1 LKLTSSV
8 VAPSSSS
15 NSIGNKQTHTSSV
28 KSSKNLSSAAAP
40 TTATSAATAVTPEF
54 DDLRRALQPVTSQEL
69 QDALAL
75 LRYDVHKEIQAITR
89 EQVRQFA
96 IAKVRCF

>member
-1 LKLTSSV
+1 
-8 VAPSSSS
+8 
-15 NSIGNKQTHTSSV
+15 
-28 KSSKNLSSAAAP
+28 LSSAAAP
-40 TTATSAATAVTPEF
+40 TTATSAATVVTPEF

-75 LRYDVHKEIQAITR
+75 LRYDVHNEIQAITR